1 MLENNRNLLGYE
13 EYRLH
18 VYENINKVIV
28 NQNYIEENLDF
39 FEKLLFKMWE
49 IYYRNS
55 NLEPVTIKKQLNH
68 LELFLSMML
77 EFKPTL
83 ELPEDSI

>member
-18 VYENINKVIV
+18 VYENISKIIV
-28 NQNYIEENLDF
+28 NQNYVNNNFEF

-49 IYYRNS
+49 IYYYNS
-55 NLEPVTIKKQLNH
+55 NIEYISITKQIKH
-68 LELFLSMML
+68 LELFLSVML
-77 EFKPTL
+77 EMKPDL
-83 ELPEDSI
+83 YLPEDSL